1 MCEQVPGMNP
11 DVKAKTRSTR
21 TAVTIANSG
30 RRKGARKHN
39 EAE

>member
-1 MCEQVPGMNP
+1 MQKPKQDQQG
-11 DVKAKTRSTR
+11 

-30 RRKGARKHN
+30 RRKGTRKHN